1 MPEGFLL
8 RFAEAARLIGCD
20 ERTAKTKTF
29 VEREQ
34 PGEGLVVP
42 LAATKT
48 LTEVKREQPDTDPS
62 SQSFYALP
70 R

>member
-1 MPEGFLL
+1 MPAGFLL
-8 RFAEAARLIGCD
+8 RFAEHVRPLAGDGRA
-20 ERTAKTKTF
+20 AKTKTF

-34 PGEGLVVP
+34 PDEGLVVP
-42 LAATKT
+42 FAATKT

-62 SQSFYALP
+62 SRSFYALP